1 MTGHGHGHGHGPHG
15 QGGQMTPEQQK
26 QMIEQDLRLA
36 KNLGQI
42 KHKIVVMS
50 GKGGVG
56 KSTVAANL
64 AETLQKL
71 GFKTGILDAD
81 IHGPNIPKMLGVDLY
96 GESFN
101 EYQFNVFKEITESGL
116 EGKNFKTD
124 EEKLAFIESKK
135 EEYKH
140 SMFPV
145 ETPSG
150 LKVMS
155 MAFLLD
161 GIDRPIIWRGPQKT
175 GAIRQ
180 LISDAH
186 WGSLD
191 YLIIDNPPGT
201 GDEPLTV
208 LQTIPDADAVIMVT
222 TPNVVSQEDVL
233 KCVKMVE
240 MMNIEQIGLIE
251 NMAYYMCPHCDEK
264 LHIFGE
270 GNGEAFAEEMEITYL
285 GDLPIEEKVSDSPNK
300 EGVISVID
308 PSDEVSKRFV
318 EIVKDIQK
326 EFIKE

>member
-1 MTGHGHGHGHGPHG
+1 MPGHGHHGHHGHGG
-15 QGGQMTPEQQK
+15 QLTPEQQR

-36 KNLGQI
+36 KNLGKI

-56 KSTVAANL
+56 KSTVAANI
-64 AETLQKL
+64 AETLQRL

-81 IHGPNIPKMLGVDLY
+81 IHGPNIPKMLGIEMLED
-96 GESFN
+96 EFN
-101 EYQFNVFKEITESGL
+101 QYQFDTFKALVE
-116 EGKNFKTD
+116 EGIVGKDLSQD
-124 EEKLAFIESKK
+124 EQKDYIETKK
-135 EEYKH
+135 EEYKN

-145 ETPSG
+145 VSPSG

-155 MAFLLD
+155 MAFLID
-161 GIDRPIIWRGPQKT
+161 AIDRPIIWRGPQKT
-175 GAIRQ
+175 GAIKQ
-180 LISDAH
+180 LIADAY
-186 WGSLD
+186 WGELD

-208 LQTIPDADAVIMVT
+208 LQTIPETDAVIMVT

-240 MMNIEQIGLIE
+240 LLNIDKIGLIE
-251 NMAYYMCPHCDEK
+251 NMAYYICPHCGEK
-264 LHIFGE
+264 LNIFGK
-270 GNGEAFAEEMEITYL
+270 GNGELFAEEMEITYL

-300 EGVISVID
+300 EATISTLD

-326 EFIKE
+326 EFTKD

>member
-1 MTGHGHGHGHGPHG
+1 MPEHGHGHHGH
-15 QGGQMTPEQQK
+15 GGQMTPEQQR
-26 QMIEQDLRLA
+26 QMIEQEIRLA

-56 KSTVAANL
+56 KSTVAANI

-81 IHGPNIPKMLGVDLY
+81 IHGPNIPKMLGLELY
-96 GESFN
+96 GEAFQN
-101 EYQFNVFKEITESGL
+101 NQFEQFKAITEAGL
-116 EGKNFKTD
+116 ASQDFKND
-124 EEKLAFIESKK
+124 EEKLEFIESKK
-135 EEYKH
+135 QEYSH

-145 ETPSG
+145 VAPSG

-161 GIDRPIIWRGPQKT
+161 SIDTPIIWRGPQKT
-175 GAIRQ
+175 GAIKQ
-180 LISDAH
+180 LISDCH

-233 KCVKMVE
+233 KCVKMVQQ
-240 MMNIEQIGLIE
+240 MGIQKVGLIE
-251 NMAYYMCPHCDEK
+251 NMAYYICPHCDEK
-264 LHIFGE
+264 LHIFGK

-300 EGVISVID
+300 DGVISTIEPD
-308 PSDEVSKRFV
+308 DEVSKRFV
-318 EIVKDIQK
+318 EIVGEIQK
-326 EFIKE
+326 EF

>member
-1 MTGHGHGHGHGPHG
+1 MPEHGHGHHGH
-15 QGGQMTPEQQK
+15 GGQMTPEQQR
-26 QMIEQDLRLA
+26 QMIEQEIRLA

-56 KSTVAANL
+56 KSTVAANI

-81 IHGPNIPKMLGVDLY
+81 IHGPNIPKMLGLELY
-96 GESFN
+96 GENFQN
-101 EYQFNVFKEITESGL
+101 YQFEVFRDLTEGAMAKETFE
-116 EGKNFKTD
+116 ND
-124 EEKLAFIESKK
+124 EQKAEFIKAK
-135 EEYKH
+135 QEEYKH
-140 SMFPV
+140 SMFPAV
-145 ETPSG
+145 TPSG

-161 GIDRPIIWRGPQKT
+161 NIDTPIIWRGPQKT

-186 WGSLD
+186 WGNLD

-240 MMNIEQIGLIE
+240 MMNIDKIGLIE
-251 NMAYYMCPHCDEK
+251 NMAYYICPHCGEK
-264 LHIFGE
+264 LPVFGE
-270 GNGEAFAEEMEITYL
+270 GNGEKFADEMEITYL

-300 EGVISVID
+300 DGVIATLD

-318 EIVKDIQK
+318 EIVSEIQND
-326 EFIKE
+326 FIKD

>member
-1 MTGHGHGHGHGPHG
+1 MPEHGHHGH
-15 QGGQMTPEQQK
+15 GGQMTPEQQR
-26 QMIEQDLRLA
+26 QMIEQEIRLA

-56 KSTVAANL
+56 KSTVAANI

-71 GFKTGILDAD
+71 GYKTGILDAD
-81 IHGPNIPKMLGVDLY
+81 IHGPNIPKMLGLEIY
-96 GESFN
+96 GETFHN
-101 EYQFNVFKEITESGL
+101 NQFEQFKAITEAGL
-116 EGKNFKTD
+116 ASQTFKD
-124 EEKLAFIESKK
+124 DDEKLAFIEAKK
-135 EEYKH
+135 QEYSH

-145 ETPSG
+145 VAPSG

-161 GIDRPIIWRGPQKT
+161 SIDTPIIWRGPQKT
-175 GAIRQ
+175 GAIKQ
-180 LISDAH
+180 LISDSH
-186 WGSLD
+186 WGELD

-233 KCVKMVE
+233 KCVKMVQQ
-240 MMNIEQIGLIE
+240 MGIQKIGLIE
-251 NMAYYMCPHCDEK
+251 NMAYYICPHCDEK

-270 GNGEAFAEEMEITYL
+270 GNGKAFADEMEITYL
-285 GDLPIEEKVSDSPNK
+285 GDLPIEERVSDSPNQD
-300 EGVISVID
+300 GVIATISPDDV
-308 PSDEVSKRFV
+308 VSKRFV
-318 EIVKDIQK
+318 EIVEDIQK
-326 EFIKE
+326 EFTQE